1 MHTHTRIYKFRIL
14 VYARDFV
21 CVSEKSFSLS
31 HSVARAKPFG
41 NGQGLNFLFPRPLLY
56 IYTHIHLCALIL
68 VYMYIGGIRLYI
80 VTRAKRNS
88 AVDRRADFCLGFTI
102 GIYIYLAR
110 RRRRRW
116 RRRNGGCRTNTYL
129 PTFIFLS
136 TSAAVTFVCFY
147 PLLIYNK
154 SSKHVGF
161 IISRVPLAPKL
172 CNINVYVLGILD
184 KLSTF
189 AGFFSDVFIS
199 YILYRYS

>member
-31 HSVARAKPFG
+31 HSAARAKPFG

-88 AVDRRADFCLGFTI
+88 AVDRKADFCLGFTI
-102 GIYIYLAR
+102 GIYISSKEASALVAAAERGLLYQ
-110 RRRRRW
+110 
-116 RRRNGGCRTNTYL
+116 YL
-129 PTFIFLS
+129 PTYVYFSFHLRCSNVRLFLPS
-136 TSAAVTFVCFY
+136 
-147 PLLIYNK
+147 P
-154 SSKHVGF
+154 
-161 IISRVPLAPKL
+161 
-172 CNINVYVLGILD
+172 
-184 KLSTF
+184 
-189 AGFFSDVFIS
+189 
-199 YILYRYS
+199 YI